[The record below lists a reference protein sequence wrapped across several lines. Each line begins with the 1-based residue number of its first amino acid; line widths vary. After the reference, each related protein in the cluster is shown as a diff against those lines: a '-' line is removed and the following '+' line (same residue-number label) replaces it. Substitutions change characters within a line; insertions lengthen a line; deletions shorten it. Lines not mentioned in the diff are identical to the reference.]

1 VITIDCLI
9 CGDGLKTKDVTKA
22 AAFNNEHV
30 KTCGPV
36 DQPSVQPDAE
46 EQS

>member
-1 VITIDCLI
+1 MITIDCMV

-22 AAFNNEHV
+22 VAFNNEHV

-46 EQS
+46 ETP